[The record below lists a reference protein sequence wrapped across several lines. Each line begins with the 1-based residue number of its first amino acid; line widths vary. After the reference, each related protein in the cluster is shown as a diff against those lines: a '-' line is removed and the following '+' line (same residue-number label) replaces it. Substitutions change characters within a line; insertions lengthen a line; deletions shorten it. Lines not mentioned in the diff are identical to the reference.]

1 MPLKTRRPTGA
12 VPWPIVLV
20 EGGEKAGKTWSA
32 AMLSASERIGQMY
45 WIDLGEGSADEY
57 GAIPGADYLI
67 VEHDG
72 SFAQIYDA
80 VAEIHRLAGE
90 SAAKGEAPV
99 ALTIDSMTA
108 EWDLLKDWAGERAKG
123 SASNRKKLAKDP
135 NAEIS
140 ISTNYWNDANSR
152 HRKLMRLLMT
162 FPGIV
167 IMIARG
173 KPIAAIGENGQPIEG
188 RKEYRVEGHKTLGYD
203 ASCWIRLSRDEPPMV
218 VGCRSVHTGIRPG
231 RDEPMTLPEDWS
243 LEGVIFDALRCDPAT
258 AHTRDLVDGKPE
270 RMPEHIRAEAVTAA
284 TTYERM
290 LDLFAEAQRLGY
302 DSVTVDNER
311 GQEELLLG
319 LIKRHGQ
326 AKQAQAPTTRQQQT
340 RIRDLFQTAGDFDDV
355 EAQLRY
361 VSEVVGRQVGGPA
374 DLTALEAENVIA
386 RLRSYV
392 EQNTPPAT
400 DPQRETAGAAS

>member
-12 VPWPIVLV
+12 VPWPVILV
-20 EGGEKAGKTWSA
+20 EGGEKAGKTWA
-32 AMLSASERIGQMY
+32 AAALSASDRIGQMY

-80 VAEIHRLAGE
+80 VAEIHTL
-90 SAAKGEAPV
+90 AAKAQADGEKPV

-167 IMIARG
+167 VMTARG
-173 KPIAAIGENGQPIEG
+173 KPVAAIGENGQPIEG

-203 ASCWIRLSRDEPPMV
+203 ASCWIRLSRDEPPIV

-231 RDEPMTLPEDWS
+231 RDEPKPLPEDWT

-258 AHTRDLVDGKPE
+258 AHARDLVDGKPE
-270 RMPEHIRAEAVTAA
+270 LMPEQIRAEALAAA

-290 LDLFAEAQRLGY
+290 LELYAETQRLGY

-311 GQEELLLG
+311 GQEELLLA
-319 LIKRHGQ
+319 LIKRLGT
-326 AKQAQAPTTRQQQT
+326 ARQAQAPTTRQQQALLK
-340 RIRDLFQTAGDFDDV
+340 RLFQSAGDFDDL
-355 EAQLRY
+355 ESKGRY
-361 VSEVVGRQVGGPA
+361 MSEVVGREIGSIA
-374 DLTALEAENVIA
+374 DLSAADAETVIG
-386 RLRSYV
+386 RLRSYI
-392 EQNTPPAT
+392 EQNTPPASEQ
-400 DPQRETAGAAS
+400 QRETAGAAS

>member
-12 VPWPIVLV
+12 VPWPVIIV
-20 EGGEKAGKTWSA
+20 EGGEKSGKTWSA
-32 AMLSASERIGQMY
+32 AMLSTSDRIGQMY
-45 WIDLGEGSADEY
+45 WIDLGEGSSDEY
-57 GAIPGADYLI
+57 GAIPGVDYLI

-72 SFAQIYDA
+72 SYSQIYDA
-80 VAEIHRLAGE
+80 VTEIHRLASE
-90 SAAKGEAPV
+90 AAAKGEPPV

-108 EWDLLKDWAGERAKG
+108 EWDLLKDWASERAKG

-135 NAEIS
+135 NAEIN

-167 IMIARG
+167 VMIARG
-173 KPIAAIGENGQPIEG
+173 KPVAAIGDNGQPIEG

-203 ASCWIRLSRDEPPMV
+203 ASCWIRLSRDEPPIV

-243 LEGVIFDALRCDPAT
+243 LESVIFDALRCDPST
-258 AHTRDLVDGKPE
+258 AHIRDLVDGKPE
-270 RMPEHIRAEAVTAA
+270 RMPEQIRADAVAA
-284 TTYERM
+284 STSYERM
-290 LDLFAEAQRLGY
+290 LDLYAEAQRLGY

-311 GQEELLLG
+311 GQEELLLA
-319 LIKRHGQ
+319 LIKRIGT
-326 AKQAQAPTTRQQQT
+326 AKQAQAAPTPPQQT
-340 RIRDLFQTAGDFDDV
+340 RMRELFQAAGDFDDIA
-355 EAQLRY
+355 AQFRY
-361 VSEVVGRQVGGPA
+361 ISEVVGRQVERPA
-374 DLTALEAENVIA
+374 DMTALEAENVIA

-392 EQNTPPAT
+392 EQNTPPAGE
-400 DPQRETAGAAS
+400 QQHETAGAAS